1 MSRED
6 STSAHRLTY
15 IPGDAAPFVD
25 GLAPHNVEPSAE
37 HQREERNVQ
46 DTSAAR
52 DVGVIPTDS
61 TFRTGVISTD
71 SSDTLGEYSFAQAHV
86 DFDHAVVGEENQFL
100 APIIDGFHPP

>member
-1 MSRED
+1 MNG
-6 STSAHRLTY
+6 SALDYLPLVY

-25 GLAPHNVEPSAE
+25 GLAPHNMELAAE
-37 HQREERNVQ
+37 HHREERNVQ
-46 DTSAAR
+46 NTSVAR

-61 TFRTGVISTD
+61 TFRTGVVSTD
-71 SSDTLGEYSFAQAHV
+71 SSDALGEYSIAQAHA